1 MFNFKKFSVNDALC
15 AMKVGT
21 DGVLI
26 GAWADVEGAKH
37 ILDMGTGSGLIALMV
52 AQRNEEAHIEAID
65 IDEGAVLQ
73 ARNNIEASPWRERI
87 VVAHSDANSYTSSQ
101 RFDHIVSNPP
111 FFTTTLLS
119 PDERRAMARHC
130 STLTYDDIVTAAE
143 RMLMPGGRLSLILP
157 TSEAAQFRR
166 VAFERLWL
174 SRETTVLTRKGDQ
187 PKRTMMEF
195 VLCNEP
201 LMPCVDTLEIYDDG
215 GVYSDKYRQLTKE
228 YYLKF

>member
-1 MFNFKKFSVNDALC
+1 MFQFKHFLVDDQMC

-73 ARNNIEASPWRERI
+73 ASKNIEASPWGERI
-87 VVAHSDANSYTSSQ
+87 SVAISDANSYIPTE

-195 VLCNEP
+195 VLCEEP
-201 LMPCVDTLEIYDDG
+201 LMPRVDTLEIYDVNG
-215 GVYSDKYRQLTKE
+215 TYSDKYRQLTKE

>member
-1 MFNFKKFSVNDALC
+1 MFHFKRFSVDDVLC

-26 GAWADVEGAKH
+26 GAWADIEGAKH

-130 STLTYDDIVTAAE
+130 STLSYDDIITTAE
-143 RMLMPGGRLSLILP
+143 RLLVPEGRLSLILP

-174 SRETTVLTRKGDQ
+174 RRETTVLTRKGDA

-195 VLCNEP
+195 VLCSEP
-201 LMPCVDTLEIYDDG
+201 LMPRVDTLEIYDDG
-215 GVYSDKYRQLTKE
+215 GVYSDKYRQLTAE

>member
-1 MFNFKKFSVNDALC
+1 MDDALC

-21 DGVLI
+21 DGVLL
-26 GAWADVEGAKH
+26 GAWADVEGTKH

-52 AQRNEEAHIEAID
+52 AQRNRKAWVEAID

-195 VLCNEP
+195 VLCEEP
-201 LMPCVDTLEIYDDG
+201 LMPRVDTLEIYDVNG
-215 GVYSDKYRQLTKE
+215 TYSDKYRQLTKE

>member
-1 MFNFKKFSVNDALC
+1 MFHFKRFSVDDALC

-21 DGVLI
+21 DGVLL

-87 VVAHSDANSYTSSQ
+87 VIAHSDANSYTSSQ

-119 PDERRAMARHC
+119 PDERRAMARH
-130 STLTYDDIVTAAE
+130 SSMLSYDDIITTAE
-143 RMLMPGGRLSLILP
+143 RLLLPGGRLSLILP
-157 TSEAAQFRR
+157 TLEAAQFRR

-174 SRETTVLTRKGDQ
+174 RRETTVLTRKGDA

-215 GVYSDKYRQLTKE
+215 GVYSDKYRQLTAE

>member
-52 AQRNEEAHIEAID
+52 AQRNRKAWVEAID

-73 ARNNIEASPWRERI
+73 ASKNIEASPWGERI
-87 VVAHSDANSYTSSQ
+87 SVAISDANSYMPTEH
-101 RFDHIVSNPP
+101 FDHIVSNPP

-195 VLCNEP
+195 ILCEEP
-201 LMPCVDTLEIYDDG
+201 LMPRVDTLEIYDVNG
-215 GVYSDKYRQLTKE
+215 TYSDKYRQLTKE

>member
-1 MFNFKKFSVNDALC
+1 MFHFKRFSVDDALC

-21 DGVLI
+21 DGVLL
-26 GAWADVEGAKH
+26 GAWADVEGTKH

-52 AQRNEEAHIEAID
+52 AQRNRKAWVEAID

-195 VLCNEP
+195 VLCEEP
-201 LMPCVDTLEIYDDG
+201 LMPRVDTLEIYDVNG
-215 GVYSDKYRQLTKE
+215 TYSDKYRQLTKE

>member
-1 MFNFKKFSVNDALC
+1 MFHFKRFSVDDALC

-21 DGVLI
+21 DGVLL

-73 ARNNIEASPWRERI
+73 ARKNIDASPWRGRI
-87 VVAHSDANSYTSSQ
+87 EVVLSDANSYTSSQ

-130 STLTYDDIVTAAE
+130 STLSYDDIITTAE
-143 RMLMPGGRLSLILP
+143 RLLVPEGRLSLILP

-174 SRETTVLTRKGDQ
+174 RRETTVLTRKGDA

-215 GVYSDKYRQLTKE
+215 GVYSDKYRQLTAE

>member
-1 MFNFKKFSVNDALC
+1 MFHFKRFSVDDALC

-21 DGVLI
+21 DGVLL

-52 AQRNEEAHIEAID
+52 AQRNHKAQIEAID

-73 ARNNIEASPWRERI
+73 ARKNIDASPWRGRI
-87 VVAHSDANSYTSSQ
+87 EVALSDANSYTSSQ

-130 STLTYDDIVTAAE
+130 STLSYDDIITTAE
-143 RMLMPGGRLSLILP
+143 RLLVPEGRLSLILP

-174 SRETTVLTRKGDQ
+174 RRETTVLTRKGDA

-195 VLCNEP
+195 LLCNEP

-215 GVYSDKYRQLTKE
+215 GVYSDKYRQLTAE